1 MLGPYKFRE
10 LVSGRRRGPGATLS
24 RAALRALE
32 IPYTAAV
39 RIRNQRFDGGR
50 ATIQRVDV
58 PVLSV
63 GNITLGGTGKTPAVE
78 WLARWF
84 TGRGVRVG
92 LVSRGYGSK
101 AGRPNDEA
109 LELAQK
115 LPDVPHVADSDRVR
129 GARQAIE
136 RFGCQLLLLDDG
148 FQHRRLARDFD
159 LVLIDALEPFGFGHV
174 FPRGTL
180 REPLSGWT
188 RADAL
193 MLTRTDAVDAPRRA
207 EIREQ
212 ALRYAPGALWLEAA
226 HAPQALLSPSGAE
239 QPPETLAGQ
248 RIAAFCGIGNPAG
261 FHHSLV
267 QCRYQLAASMEF
279 ADHMDYTPEGIRG
292 IARWA
297 DALGVAAV
305 VCTHKDLVKVG
316 RHWAGSTPLWAL
328 AGRLQIHLG
337 QAELE
342 TALDRLA
349 RRATGSR

>member
-1 MLGPYKFRE
+1 MLGRHKFRE
-10 LVSGRRRGPGATLS
+10 LVSGRRRGLGAALS
-24 RAALRALE
+24 RAALRGLE

-39 RIRNQRFDGGR
+39 RIRNRRFDAGR
-50 ATIQRVDV
+50 TKVHRVDV
-58 PVLSV
+58 PVVSV
-63 GNITLGGTGKTPAVE
+63 GNITLGGTGKTPTVE

-84 TGRGVRVG
+84 TDRGVRVG

-115 LPDVPHVADSDRVR
+115 LPEVPHVADTDRVR
-129 GARQAIE
+129 GARQAVE
-136 RFGCQLLLLDDG
+136 RFGCQLLLVDDG

-180 REPLSGWT
+180 REPLSGWS

-193 MLTRTDAVDAPRRA
+193 MLTRTDVVDAPRRA

-239 QPPETLAGQ
+239 QPLETLAGQ
-248 RIAAFCGIGNPAG
+248 RVAFFCGIGNPAG
-261 FHHSLV
+261 FRHSLAH
-267 QCRYQLAASMEF
+267 CRYHLAASMEF
-279 ADHMDYTPEGIRG
+279 ADHMGYTPEGIAG

-297 DALGVAAV
+297 DALDVAAV
-305 VCTHKDLVKVG
+305 LCTHKDLVKVG

-328 AGRLQIHLG
+328 SSRLQINVG
-337 QAELE
+337 QAGLE
-342 TALDRLA
+342 TVLEGLA
-349 RRATGSR
+349 RRASGFR